1 MQKPRGKRRALEEL
15 KEISWGC
22 KEDGKAVAVTRWGT
36 GGSKGLDHGSTHKYH
51 QGFAISY

>member
-15 KEISWGC
+15 KEISWGW

-51 QGFAISY
+51 QGFAILY